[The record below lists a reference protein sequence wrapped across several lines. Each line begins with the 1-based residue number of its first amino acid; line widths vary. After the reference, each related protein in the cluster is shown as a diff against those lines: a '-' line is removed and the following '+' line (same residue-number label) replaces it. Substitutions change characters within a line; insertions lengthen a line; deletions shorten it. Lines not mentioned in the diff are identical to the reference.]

1 MITPI
6 SRYGF
11 SVERVLAALVT
22 GLVQQ
27 ESV

>member
-6 SRYGF
+6 SQYGF
-11 SVERVLAALVT
+11 SEERALAALVT